1 MYVLDSCE
9 LVSLACVLF
18 IRSLVVEFPMIL
30 SLTASGIHSDLS
42 SLYVCIWYATI
53 HWSTINT
60 WAMRFFFAF
69 MLQEFDSIFK
79 ERFSIERTLIVDDYI
94 LKPRWESSKFNIFDL
109 HSHFESLSWK
119 SSKRMMLMT
128 MMMVRVSMVSYR
140 KSYNR
145 IICASLCF

>member
-18 IRSLVVEFPMIL
+18 IRMLVVEFPMIL
-30 SLTASGIHSDLS
+30 WLTANGIHSDLS

-94 LKPRWESSKFNIFDL
+94 LKPRWESSKFNIFGL
-109 HSHFESLSWK
+109 HSHFECFMLSLSHMK
-119 SSKRMMLMT
+119 IKQAYDVDDDGS
-128 MMMVRVSMVSYR
+128 
-140 KSYNR
+140 
-145 IICASLCF
+145 CFNGQLPKVLQ

>member
-18 IRSLVVEFPMIL
+18 IRMLVVEFPMIL
-30 SLTASGIHSDLS
+30 WLTANGIHSDLS

-94 LKPRWESSKFNIFDL
+94 LKPRWESSKFNIFGL
-109 HSHFESLSWK
+109 HSHFECFMLSLSR
-119 SSKRMMLMT
+119 SLMKIKQAYD
-128 MMMVRVSMVSYR
+128 VDDDDDGS
-140 KSYNR
+140 
-145 IICASLCF
+145 CFNGQLPKVLQ